1 MKKYLKVLIAVLI
14 IILLIGIINILKRD
28 EISFDESLNLINTEI
43 TDNNMSLKINSKGID
58 ENYLEEYYIK
68 DKLAY
73 EKFYVNDE
81 KIQEITFNFE
91 TKEQVNIFHNS
102 KEIYLYKLGEQ
113 ESNIISNKL
122 DYYKGL
128 ISKSL
133 ENSYKYYGKENINNN
148 EVIKFSVD
156 FEENFF
162 VNIENTRR
170 LYFYI
175 NEENKS
181 IEKIEHY
188 NIVNNKEELV
198 LTDNFIYSYNTVT
211 DENILKFDIN
221 DYPDYVI
228 KNDEN

>member
-28 EISFDESLNLINTEI
+28 EITMDEVLEIINPTI
-43 TDNNMSLKINSKGID
+43 TSNMSLKIVSKGID
-58 ENYLEEYYIK
+58 ENYFEECYIK
-68 DKLAY
+68 DKVAY
-73 EKFYVNDE
+73 ENFYVNDE
-81 KIQEITFNFE
+81 KIQEFTFNFE

-102 KEIYLYKLGEQ
+102 KEIYIYKLGEQ

-133 ENSYKYYGKENINNN
+133 EDSYKYYGKENTNNN

-162 VNIENTRR
+162 VNIENPRR

>member
-1 MKKYLKVLIAVLI
+1 MKKCLKALIALLI
-14 IILLIGIINILKRD
+14 IILLIVIIIFFKKDEITRDEVLEIINP
-28 EISFDESLNLINTEI
+28 TI
-43 TDNNMSLKINSKGID
+43 TSNMSLKIVSKGID
-58 ENYLEEYYIK
+58 ENCLEEYYIK

-73 EKFYVNDE
+73 ENFYINDE
-81 KIQEITFNFE
+81 KIQEFTFNFE

-102 KEIYLYKLGEQ
+102 KEIYLYKLGKQ

-133 ENSYKYYGKENINNN
+133 ENSYKYYGKEDINNN

-162 VNIENTRR
+162 VNIENIRR

-188 NIVNNKEELV
+188 DIVNNKEELV

-211 DENILKFDIN
+211 DENILNFDIIN
-221 DYPDYVI
+221 YPDYVI

>member
-1 MKKYLKVLIAVLI
+1 MKKNLKMLIAVLI

-28 EISFDESLNLINTEI
+28 EITMDEVLEIINPTI
-43 TDNNMSLKINSKGID
+43 TSNMSLKIVSKGID
-58 ENYLEEYYIK
+58 ENYSEECYIK

-73 EKFYVNDE
+73 ENFYINDE
-81 KIQEITFNFE
+81 KIQEFTFNFDA
-91 TKEQVNIFHNS
+91 KEQINIFHNS
-102 KEIYLYKLGEQ
+102 KEINIYKLDGEL
-113 ESNIISNKL
+113 NIISNKL
-122 DYYKGL
+122 DYYKEL

-133 ENSYKYYGKENINNN
+133 ANSYKYYGKENINNN
-148 EVIKFSVD
+148 EIIKFSVD
-156 FEENFF
+156 FEEKFF
-162 VNIENTRR
+162 VNIENYTR

-175 NEENKS
+175 NTENKS
-181 IEKIEHY
+181 IEKVEHY
-188 NIVNNKEELV
+188 NIIDNKEEIV

>member
-1 MKKYLKVLIAVLI
+1 MKRYLKVLIALLI
-14 IILLIGIINILKRD
+14 IILLIVIINILKKD
-28 EISFDESLNLINTEI
+28 EITMDKVLEI
-43 TDNNMSLKINSKGID
+43 IKPSITSNMSLKIVSNGID
-58 ENYLEEYYIK
+58 ENYSEEYYIK

-73 EKFYVNDE
+73 ENFYINDE
-81 KIQEITFNFE
+81 KIQEFAFNFE
-91 TKEQVNIFHNS
+91 TKEQINILHNS
-102 KEIYLYKLGEQ
+102 KEINVYRIKE

-122 DYYKGL
+122 DYYKDL

-148 EVIKFSVD
+148 EIIKFSVD

-162 VNIENTRR
+162 ANIENPTR

-175 NEENKS
+175 NTENKS

-188 NIVNNKEELV
+188 NIIDNKEELAV
-198 LTDNFIYSYNTVT
+198 TDDFIYSYNTVT
-211 DENILKFDIN
+211 DTDILKVDIN
-221 DYPDYVI
+221 NYSDYII

>member
-1 MKKYLKVLIAVLI
+1 MKKYLKMLIAVLI

-28 EISFDESLNLINTEI
+28 EITRDEVIETINPSI
-43 TDNNMSLKINSKGID
+43 NSNMSLKIVSNGID
-58 ENYLEEYYIK
+58 EKYSEEYYIN

-73 EKFYVNDE
+73 ENFYVNNE
-81 KIQEITFNFE
+81 KIQEFTFNFE

-148 EVIKFSVD
+148 KVIKFSVD

-162 VNIENTRR
+162 VNIENPRR

>member
-1 MKKYLKVLIAVLI
+1 MKKCLKALIALLI
-14 IILLIGIINILKRD
+14 IILLIVIINFFKKDEITRD
-28 EISFDESLNLINTEI
+28 EVLEIINPTI
-43 TDNNMSLKINSKGID
+43 TSNMSLKIVSKGID
-58 ENYLEEYYIK
+58 ENCLEEYYIK

-73 EKFYVNDE
+73 ENFYINDE
-81 KIQEITFNFE
+81 KIQEFTFNFE

-133 ENSYKYYGKENINNN
+133 ENSYKYYGKEDINNN

-162 VNIENTRR
+162 VNIENIRR

-188 NIVNNKEELV
+188 DIVNNKEELV

-211 DENILKFDIN
+211 DENILNFDIN

>member
-1 MKKYLKVLIAVLI
+1 MKKKIKILI
-14 IILLIGIINILKRD
+14 IVILIIMLFALCKLLKRD
-28 EISFDESLNLINTEI
+28 EISFDESLILINTEI
-43 TDNNMSLKINSKGID
+43 TDNMSLKINSIGID

-73 EKFYVNDE
+73 KNFYANNE
-81 KIQEITFNFE
+81 NIQEFIFNFE

-102 KEIYLYKLGEQ
+102 KEIYLYKLEEQ
-113 ESNIISNKL
+113 EANIILNKL
-122 DYYKGL
+122 DYYKEL

-148 EVIKFSVD
+148 NVIKFSVD

-162 VNIENTRR
+162 VTIENPRR

-175 NEENKS
+175 NVENNS

-211 DENILKFDIN
+211 DENILKFNIN